1 MTPLRVSLP
10 RLPRR
15 WPIGLKLFA
24 LIAAVAVIPLVIG
37 FALSYREGKRIL
49 LEQGIHHLDAHA
61 EQLGRQ
67 IDAFFAERLSAAR
80 GLAEDEVIRRGLGR
94 ALPAWDAE
102 QRLGSLL
109 RSHPE
114 LIGVSL
120 VDRSGA
126 VRRSAGQKVLEH
138 ADGRT
143 FFTRALEGSPAVSR
157 PFLEG
162 GRPILAFASPVK
174 NEGEEVAGVIV
185 VYTPAEELWKIVEE
199 ARDRVIQ
206 GSVAIISDRNGIRLA
221 HSTRR
226 DLIFRSWA
234 PLPEKEARDLLSRR
248 DLGSDVS
255 AVPATDLDDVHKAVR
270 EAQPP
275 RQLKHRLVIG
285 GTYHSVLVPLRGT
298 DWIVI
303 HSFPEEG
310 LLAPLQELRRQF
322 ALYLA
327 LVLAVAV
334 AVSLAATW
342 YALRP
347 VRLLTGAAER
357 VRAGDLTVAVDLN
370 QRDEIGAF
378 ARTFNEMIRQIAGD
392 REALSWS
399 LKQVQ
404 LLQEYY
410 EEIIR
415 EATVVVF
422 LIGADGRVRHAN
434 RKAEE
439 VLGYAADELAGM
451 TCDALQAVQSER
463 FHRRIAR
470 MFEERGKI
478 EREEILLRARDGGIR
493 HLVCTLSTLTN
504 PQGEPEAAVFGL
516 DVTEERH
523 LQEKWERIEKL
534 ASLGQLAAG
543 AAHEM
548 KNYLTPIL
556 GYTDLICHRGKIAG
570 EDRQDVERIVK
581 SAKGLERLVK
591 QLAGCAR
598 PSKDKMEPVD
608 VSSVIEEVL
617 AFLQKDLARKQI
629 AVDLLVEPV
638 PPVLADQ
645 GALEQVFLNL
655 ILNAVQAM
663 SSGGTL
669 RVKAAPCPDGS
680 VEVDIADT
688 GPGIP
693 EETLPRLFTPFFTTK
708 PASEGTGLGLFI
720 CRQILE
726 RMGSRI
732 DVRSRPGE
740 GATFMLRLVPA
751 R

>member
-1 MTPLRVSLP
+1 MTRFRLP
-10 RLPRR
+10 VPRR

-37 FALSYREGKRIL
+37 FTLSYREGKRIL

-67 IDAFFAERLSAAR
+67 IDAFFVERLNGAR
-80 GLAEDEVIRRGLGR
+80 GLAEDEVIRRSLGQ
-94 ALPAWDAE
+94 ALPAGDVE
-102 QRLGSLL
+102 QRFASLL

-120 VDRSGA
+120 IDRSGA
-126 VRRSAGQKVLEH
+126 VQRSAGQKVLEH

-143 FFTRALEGSPAVSR
+143 FFTRALDGSLAVSR

-162 GRPILAFASPVK
+162 GRAIVAFASPVRR
-174 NEGEEVAGVIV
+174 EGGGVAGVIV
-185 VYTPAEELWKIVEE
+185 VYAPAEEFWKIVEE
-199 ARDRVIQ
+199 ARDRVIP
-206 GSVAIISDRNGIRLA
+206 GSVAIVSDRNGIRLA

-226 DLIFRSWA
+226 DLIFQSWA
-234 PLPEKEARDLLSRR
+234 PLPEKEARALLSRK

-255 AVPATDLDDVHKAVR
+255 AVPATDLDDVYTAVR

-275 RQLKHRLVIG
+275 REIRHRLAIG
-285 GTYHSVLVPLRGT
+285 GMYHTILVPLSHA
-298 DWIVI
+298 DWIVL

-347 VRLLTGAAER
+347 VRLLTRAAER
-357 VRAGDLTVAVDLN
+357 IRAGDLAATVTLN
-370 QRDEIGAF
+370 QRDEIGIF
-378 ARTFNEMIRQIAGD
+378 ARTFNEMIRQISAD

-422 LIGADGRVRHAN
+422 LIGTDGRVRHAN

-439 VLGYAADELAGM
+439 VLGYAADELSGM
-451 TCDALQAVQSER
+451 TCEALQAVRSER

-478 EREEILLRARDGGIR
+478 EREEILLRAKDGGIR

-516 DVTEERH
+516 DVTEERN
-523 LQEKWERIEKL
+523 LQEKWEQIEKL

-548 KNYLTPIL
+548 NNYLTPIL
-556 GYTDLICHRGKIAG
+556 GYTDIICHREKVAG

-581 SAKGLERLVK
+581 SAKGLQRLVK
-591 QLAGCAR
+591 QLAGFAR
-598 PSKDKMEPVD
+598 PAKEKMEPVD
-608 VSSVIEEVL
+608 ISSVIEEVL
-617 AFLQKDLARKQI
+617 AFVQKDLARKQI

-645 GALEQVFLNL
+645 SGLEQVFLNL
-655 ILNAVQAM
+655 ILNAVHAM
-663 SSGGTL
+663 NAGGTL
-669 RVKAAPCPDGS
+669 RVKTTPCPDGS

-693 EETLPRLFTPFFTTK
+693 EHVLPRLFTPFFTTK